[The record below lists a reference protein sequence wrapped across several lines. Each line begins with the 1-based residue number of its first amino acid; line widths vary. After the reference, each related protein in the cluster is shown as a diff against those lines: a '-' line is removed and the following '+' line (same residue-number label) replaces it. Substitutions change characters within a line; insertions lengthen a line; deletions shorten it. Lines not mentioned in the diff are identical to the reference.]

1 MPESL
6 TPEQERAKR
15 LEMLHTQA
23 EMAIPHYVDLMT
35 PDSVRA
41 ALAELEG
48 TRERR
53 DAVNDLVGAL
63 RAELAGLDAKDAR
76 AAKDALRDGKPMPK
90 ATNRGPLE
98 NKLAEAERQQMPL
111 YELAVEAAHAV
122 KAAAIATRAD
132 WRQAICEEVEK
143 TRTEALATT
152 ARLTALMDQLSIYAT
167 AVEDMDG
174 DLAQPWGANERQW
187 RIMAPRGGIPWDTDR
202 RALDR
207 IASDRLEYSTTYPGG
222 LPGRLSPDA
231 DPAEE
236 HNPMAVPSAPF
247 GTRGR

>member
-1 MPESL
+1 MPENL
-6 TPEQERAKR
+6 TSEQQRAKR
-15 LEMLHTQA
+15 LEMLRTHA
-23 EMAIPHYVDLMT
+23 ERAIPYYVDLVT

-41 ALAELEG
+41 ALAELES

-53 DAVNDLVGAL
+53 DAVDDLVGAL
-63 RAELAGLDAKDAR
+63 RMELAGLDEKDAR
-76 AAKDALRDGKPMPK
+76 AAKDALRDGKPIPK

-111 YELAVEAAHAV
+111 YELAAEAAHAV
-122 KAAAIATRAD
+122 KAAAIAVRVD

-152 ARLTALMDQLSIYAT
+152 ARLTALMDQLSNYAT
-167 AVEDMDG
+167 AVEIMDG
-174 DLAQPWGANERQW
+174 DLAQPWGGNERQW
-187 RIMAPRGGIPWDTDR
+187 RIMAPRGGITWGADR
-202 RALDR
+202 QALDR

-236 HNPMAVPSAPF
+236 HNPLAIPSAPF
-247 GTRGR
+247 GSRGW

>member
-1 MPESL
+1 MPENL

-15 LEMLHTQA
+15 LESLYISA
-23 EMAIPHYVDLMT
+23 EMAIPNYVALST
-35 PDSVRA
+35 PDSVRS
-41 ALAELEG
+41 ALAGLES

-53 DAVNDLVGAL
+53 DAVDDLVGVL
-63 RAELAGLDAKDAR
+63 RTELAGLDEKDAR

-98 NKLAEAERQQMPL
+98 TKLAEAERQQLPL

-122 KAAAIATRAD
+122 KAAAVAARAD

-143 TRTEALATT
+143 ARAEALTTT

-174 DLAQPWGANERQW
+174 DLSQPWGANERQW
-187 RIMAPRGGIPWDTDR
+187 RIMAPRGGITWDTDR

-207 IASDRLEYSTTYPGG
+207 IVSDRLEYSTTYPGG

-236 HNPMAVPSAPF
+236 HNPMTVPSAAF
-247 GTRGR
+247 GARGW